1 MNTQKNPSKQ
11 LTKTLLLFVFTTTL
25 AVTSAFAG
33 GADASGGLGNNV
45 VPEPGTCSLAL
56 LGGGLLLALKRR
68 YQNRGK

>member
-1 MNTQKNPSKQ
+1 MNPQKNPGKQ
-11 LTKTLLLFVFTTTL
+11 LTKILSLFVFTAL

-33 GADASGGLGNNV
+33 GVDNSGGFGNNI

>member
-1 MNTQKNPSKQ
+1 MNLQKSPSKQ
-11 LTKTLLLFVFTTTL
+11 FTKTLLLFVFTAL

-33 GADASGGLGNNV
+33 GVDNSGGFGSNV